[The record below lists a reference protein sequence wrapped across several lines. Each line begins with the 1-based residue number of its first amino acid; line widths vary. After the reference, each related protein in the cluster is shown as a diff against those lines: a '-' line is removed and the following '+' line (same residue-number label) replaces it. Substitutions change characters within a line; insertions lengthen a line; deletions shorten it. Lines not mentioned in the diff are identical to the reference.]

1 MLNVSGKDN
10 FCLQWEPARFV
21 VRVNEPPCFY
31 GGQLCIRE
39 PAQRPVPKSDK
50 PEAWWLRIN
59 ASRREGAFCNI
70 SEEVLKVLNQPYVL
84 LCWSMWGHGGSQPGR
99 AGPCSL

>member
-1 MLNVSGKDN
+1 M
-10 FCLQWEPARFV
+10 

-39 PAQRPVPKSDK
+39 PAQRPVPESDK